1 MKKSIYF
8 VLVLVCGGITALS
21 AIHLQKKTSA
31 NNLFIENVEALT
43 DSEGG
48 TGGCGGFRSW
58 SISGFLS
65 SKKEFYDCKWILR
78 QGYNPQGTC

>member
-1 MKKSIYF
+1 MWWYHRIIGNSP
-8 VLVLVCGGITALS
+8 S
-21 AIHLQKKTSA
+21 KKTSA

-58 SISGFLS
+58 SISGFSS
-65 SKKEFYDCKWILR
+65 SKKEFYDCKCILR
-78 QGYNPQGTC
+78 QGYKPQGTC

>member
-21 AIHLQKKTSA
+21 AIHLQKKTSV

-65 SKKEFYDCKWILR
+65 SKKEFYDCKCILR
-78 QGYNPQGTC
+78 QGYKPQGTC

>member
-1 MKKSIYF
+1 MWWYHRIIGNSP
-8 VLVLVCGGITALS
+8 S
-21 AIHLQKKTSA
+21 KKTSA

-65 SKKEFYDCKWILR
+65 SKKEFYDCKCILR